1 MPAYHGD
8 FFNQQKFIKMD
19 KLSIKGNWNE
29 LKGKVKQA
37 YASLTD
43 DDLTYAE
50 GQEDQ
55 LLGRI
60 QQKTGKTREELVSWI
75 NSL

>member
-1 MPAYHGD
+1 
-8 FFNQQKFIKMD
+8 MD
-19 KLSIKGNWNE
+19 KLELKGRWNE
-29 LKGKVKQA
+29 LKGKVKKS

-43 DDLTYAE
+43 DDLAYEE
-50 GQEDQ
+50 GKEDE

-60 QQKTGKTREELVSWI
+60 QKATGKKREELVTWI

>member
-8 FFNQQKFIKMD
+8 FFNHQKFIKMD
-19 KLSIKGNWNE
+19 KLTIKGNWNE

-60 QQKTGKTREELVSWI
+60 QQKTGKSREELVTWI

>member
-8 FFNQQKFIKMD
+8 FFNQQKLIKMD
-19 KLSIKGNWNE
+19 NLTIKGNWNE

-60 QQKTGKTREELVSWI
+60 QKKTGKSREELVTWI